1 MGLVN
6 RVVGES
12 ELSAAVKRD
21 AQAIAANAPLTVAA
35 TKLIIREVLKDVS
48 QRDLE
53 ACAAAVRRCYSSS
66 DYIEG
71 RNAFMEKR
79 PPQFTGT

>member
-6 RVVGES
+6 RVVRES
-12 ELSAAVKRD
+12 ELVTFVRRYAE
-21 AQAIAANAPLTVAA
+21 AIAANAPLTVAG
-35 TKLIIREVLKDVS
+35 TKLIIREVLKDAS

-53 ACAAAVRRCYSSS
+53 ACAAAVRRCFASS
-66 DYIEG
+66 DYNEG
-71 RNAFMEKR
+71 RKAFMEKR